1 MFEQGERTVTRK
13 YGGLGLG
20 LAIAKMLIDLHR
32 GASITAESEG
42 EGRGLTFTME
52 FDTLGFERQDGTGP
66 SVPAMRLVR
75 SDAPKPLRLLLVEDH
90 PDSRDMLA
98 LQLESAGYRVAA
110 AATVGEA
117 LELAGRGGFDSA
129 DSSDIGLPDGTG
141 LEVMQKVKERYGLR
155 GIALSGFGTDEDV
168 LKSKAAGFEHHVT
181 KPVNFQTLQ
190 DIIERLAS

>member
-32 GASITAESEG
+32 GASITAESDG
-42 EGRGLTFTME
+42 EGRGSTFTIE

-66 SVPAMRLVR
+66 SVPAMRLVT
-75 SDAPKPLRLLLVEDH
+75 SSAPKPLRLLLVEDH

-98 LQLESAGYRVAA
+98 LQLESAGYRVAT

-117 LELAGRGGFDSA
+117 LELAGRGGFDLLI
-129 DSSDIGLPDGTG
+129 SDIGLPDGTG
-141 LEVMQKVKERYGLR
+141 LEVMQEVKERYGLR